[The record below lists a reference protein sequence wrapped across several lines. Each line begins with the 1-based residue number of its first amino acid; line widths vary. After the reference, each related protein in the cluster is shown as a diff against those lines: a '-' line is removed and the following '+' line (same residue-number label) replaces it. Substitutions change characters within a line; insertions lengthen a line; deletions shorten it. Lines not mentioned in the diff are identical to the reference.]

1 MTDTLRN
8 QTNRDV
14 QRAER
19 RSLLAGLAQ
28 FQGPSRWR
36 SIFQFSSTALAYVAT
51 VAAMYA
57 ALKMTVWLTLA
68 MSPLAAGLVVRLFIL
83 QHDCGHGSYFRSPR
97 ANEFVGWLCSV
108 VTLTPFSSWRR
119 QHAGHHAV
127 WNNLDQRHGGA
138 DIYSA
143 CLTRQEYLD
152 LSPRRRWFY
161 RITRHPVVAQLILP
175 PFVFLLLFRVP
186 FDTPRTWRKER
197 RDVHFTNLALAIT
210 FSGLAVVLGWKQ
222 VLLVQL
228 PVVVFASIAGVWL
241 FSVQHRF
248 EDSE

>member
-1 MTDTLRN
+1 M
-8 QTNRDV
+8 
-14 QRAER
+14 
-19 RSLLAGLAQ
+19 
-28 FQGPSRWR
+28 
-36 SIFQFSSTALAYVAT
+36 I
-51 VAAMYA
+51 AAMA
-57 ALKMTVWLTLA
+57 PTSGRRT
-68 MSPLAAGLVVRLFIL
+68 
-83 QHDCGHGSYFRSPR
+83 Q
-97 ANEFVGWLCSV
+97 NEIVGWLCSV

-197 RDVHFTNLALAIT
+197 RDVHFTKPSARDHVFRARRCAGLETGPSRAAAGRGFCLYR
-210 FSGLAVVLGWKQ
+210 GRLAVLSTA
-222 VLLVQL
+222 
-228 PVVVFASIAGVWL
+228 PV
-241 FSVQHRF
+241 
-248 EDSE
+248 